1 MSYSERILSNVTW
14 AVAETPMICVLFCL
28 PFRHLFREPFAMWH
42 FSFAASMCLKYT
54 FANFRGKSWKES
66 PLFPGKHILKHLF
79 PTCHVRVS
87 RFYQSSIPPIASPPP
102 PPPPPPPPQAPAPD
116 LSGHCRTSC
125 CGGGVLVVMMVM
137 VMARI
142 RIMNRNQHKSKY
154 AANYS
159 KWSLGTCNEEAVLD
173 PAVWNGE
180 QRPTMSNY
188 TWP

>member
-1 MSYSERILSNVTW
+1 MSNSERIWSNVTW

-87 RFYQSSIPPIASPPP
+87 RFYQSSMPPIASSPPP
-102 PPPPPPPPQAPAPD
+102 PPPASPPQVPAPD

-142 RIMNRNQHKSKY
+142 MIMNRNQHKSKY

-159 KWSLGTCNEEAVLD
+159 KMVSWNMQWGGCVGPSCLERRAVAND
-173 PAVWNGE
+173 E
-180 QRPTMSNY
+180 Y